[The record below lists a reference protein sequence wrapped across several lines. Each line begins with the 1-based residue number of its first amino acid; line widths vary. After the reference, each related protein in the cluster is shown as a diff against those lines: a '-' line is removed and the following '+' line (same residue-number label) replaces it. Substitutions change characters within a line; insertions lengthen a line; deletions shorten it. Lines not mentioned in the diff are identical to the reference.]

1 MGKTLL
7 QLSFTDSP
15 INPKDRQDAKSSP
28 ESQESSLEKLTQEM
42 QAYLN
47 QAKQEL
53 LSPDPRVVAKVL
65 EGNSKESHHA

>member
-7 QLSFTDSP
+7 QLSFFFFY
-15 INPKDRQDAKSSP
+15 SP
-28 ESQESSLEKLTQEM
+28 ESQEPSLEKLTQEM